1 MPVPPPIAAAIDTPA
16 TGVPPAAP
24 CWWCNTSLL
33 ERFICDLVAA
43 EFSALRPAGAALRPL
58 PWHRELH
65 LGRDLGADSLELL
78 QLASAFAAAIHLHE
92 SGVEDHLLARPTLAA
107 WIDVAQAGLAQFS
120 RQISFRTSGS
130 TGQPKTCIHTLTS
143 LWQEAQTLATL
154 FPGTRR
160 ILSAVPG
167 HHIYGFLFTI
177 LLPHALGLAD
187 VPVIDLRAS
196 SASRLRQVACEGDL
210 VVGHP
215 AFWQA
220 ALLATSGFAAGVTGV
235 SSTAPCPN
243 AVASGL
249 RTAKLARLVQIFG
262 SSETAGIGW
271 REHETAP
278 FALFDFWQRDRPEE
292 KALVRRFPDSTVAGF
307 VSNDNLVWMD
317 DRHFLPDGRRDAAVQ
332 VGGINVFPRSVRQT
346 LLAHPEVHDAAVR
359 LMRWDEG
366 ARLKAFIVPRD
377 RQADHA
383 QLRARLL
390 AWIDTRLSTP
400 ERPRAISFGVQCPTG
415 STGKDADWIID

>member
-1 MPVPPPIAAAIDTPA
+1 MLPASPTIGTLAA
-16 TGVPPAAP
+16 GVSAAP
-24 CWWCNTSLL
+24 RWWRSMPLL

-43 EFSALRPAGAALRPL
+43 EFRALRPAGDALPPL
-58 PWHRELH
+58 PWDGGLH
-65 LGRDLGADSLELL
+65 LGRDFGVDSLELL

-107 WIDVAQAGLAQFS
+107 WIDVAQAGLEQFS

-130 TGQPKTCIHTLTS
+130 IGQPKTCSHALES
-143 LWQEAQTLATL
+143 LWQEAQALAGL

-177 LLPHALGLAD
+177 LLPHALGIAD
-187 VPVIDLRAS
+187 VEVIDLRAG
-196 SASRLRQVACEGDL
+196 SASRLRQIAREGDL
-210 VVGHP
+210 AIGHP

-220 ALLATSGFAAGVTGV
+220 ALPAISGIAAGVTGA
-235 SSTAPCPN
+235 SSTAPCPD
-243 AVASGL
+243 ALAAGL
-249 RTAKLARLVQIFG
+249 RAAGLARLVQIFG

-271 REHETAP
+271 REHETEP
-278 FALFDFWQRDRPEE
+278 FALFDFWQHDRAQEHGLMRRMPDG
-292 KALVRRFPDSTVAGF
+292 ALARFTG
-307 VSNDNLVWMD
+307 NDNLAWTD
-317 DRHFLPDGRRDAAVQ
+317 ERHFLPRGRRDAAVQ
-332 VGGINVFPRSVRQT
+332 VGGINVFPGAVRQT

-359 LMRWDEG
+359 LMRSDEG

-377 RQADHA
+377 RQANQA

-390 AWIDTRLSTP
+390 AWIDTRLSAA
-400 ERPRAISFGVQCPTG
+400 ERPRALSFGAQCPTG
-415 STGKDADWIID
+415 PTGKDADWIIE